1 MGAANLKELVT
12 AIGDELLERIAGG
25 GPGRPAADGKA
36 DGQACADCRK
46 QCVQSCPSR
55 TQAVIAAGADR
66 ISAGEGVAGVD
77 ASIAGLID
85 HTLLKPEATGDDI
98 RRLCAEARRYGFAS
112 VCVNPYW
119 VCLAGR
125 ELAGSPVKVCA
136 VAGFPLGA
144 TWASI
149 KKAEAEA
156 AIQAGA
162 REIDMVMNIGALRSG
177 ELEVVEQEIRLVGEA
192 CHRRG
197 ALLKVILETAL
208 LEDRQKAV
216 ACVLAKMAGAD
227 FVKTSTGFGPSG
239 ATVRDVALMRLVVG
253 PRMGVKAAGGIR
265 TRQELERMVAA
276 GATRIGAS
284 AGVRILEGAA

>member
-1 MGAANLKELVT
+1 MGAANLKELVA
-12 AIGDELLERIAGG
+12 AIGDELLARIAGA
-25 GPGRPAADGKA
+25 GPGLPAGDGRS
-36 DGQACADCRK
+36 GEQACTGCRK
-46 QCVQSCPSR
+46 QCVESCPSR
-55 TQAVIAAGADR
+55 AQAVIAAGAER

-77 ASIAGLID
+77 ASIARLID
-85 HTLLKPEATGDDI
+85 HTLLKPEATRDDI

-119 VCLAGR
+119 TALAAR

-144 TWASI
+144 SLASI

-156 AIQAGA
+156 ALQDGA

-177 ELEVVEQEIRLVGEA
+177 ELEVVEQEIRLAADA

-197 ALLKVILETAL
+197 AILKVILETGL
-208 LEDRQKAV
+208 LEDGQKAA
-216 ACVLAKMAGAD
+216 ACVLAKLAGAD

-253 PRMGVKAAGGIR
+253 PGMGVKAAGGIR
-265 TRQELERMVAA
+265 TRQDLERMVAA

-284 AGVRILEGAA
+284 AGVRILEGTA